1 MLPPLVLLLTP
12 SCPAVLSPPPIPLWL
27 QSEENKLAWSKQ
39 RLAELVPGA
48 EAAEAGDAGWCA
60 RVTAVKSV
68 TGEVRSRHSSS
79 RNSSSSSSSS
89 TRSSNSRSTSGSGSG
104 RRSGGLRQDHHGRQS
119 DYTTLCSICSQAML
133 TTRKGNK
140 RFAFYDLKLT
150 LAWEA
155 APPSAAEP
163 DAAAA
168 AGGRAAA
175 GAEATVAGVA
185 AAEGVAGMS
194 LGAAAGAE
202 AAAGGDGSDAVAAP
216 AAEASP
222 AAASAAVVTGEMSIA
237 ELASGSDSD
246 DLEVTISVSGGCPLA
261 SPFSPL
267 YCHHWLQWDQQGT
280 HHVGS
285 WF

>member
-1 MLPPLVLLLTP
+1 
-12 SCPAVLSPPPIPLWL
+12 
-27 QSEENKLAWSKQ
+27 
-39 RLAELVPGA
+39 
-48 EAAEAGDAGWCA
+48 
-60 RVTAVKSV
+60 
-68 TGEVRSRHSSS
+68 
-79 RNSSSSSSSS
+79 
-89 TRSSNSRSTSGSGSG
+89 
-104 RRSGGLRQDHHGRQS
+104 LRQDHHGRQS
-119 DYTTLCSICSQAML
+119 DYTTLCSICLQAML

-163 DAAAA
+163 DTAAA

-175 GAEATVAGVA
+175 GAEATAAGVA

-202 AAAGGDGSDAVAAP
+202 AAAGGDGTDAVAAP
-216 AAEASP
+216 AAEAPP
-222 AAASAAVVTGEMSIA
+222 AAASATVVTGEMSIA

-246 DLEVTISVSGGCPLA
+246 DLEVTISVSGGCPPASLFAPLA
-261 SPFSPL
+261 SR
-267 YCHHWLQWDQQGT
+267 HWLQLGPQGT
-280 HHVGS
+280 HSVGP

>member
-1 MLPPLVLLLTP
+1 MAKWGEGDPRWLVE
-12 SCPAVLSPPPIPLWL
+12 SREDGKNVNGWHW
-27 QSEENKLAWSKQ
+27 SEENKLAWSKQ

-60 RVTAVKSV
+60 RVTAVESV
-68 TGEVRSRHSSS
+68 TGE
-79 RNSSSSSSSS
+79 
-89 TRSSNSRSTSGSGSG
+89 
-104 RRSGGLRQDHHGRQS
+104 
-119 DYTTLCSICSQAML
+119 AML

-246 DLEVTISVSGGCPLA
+246 DLEVTISVSGGGSTAEQTRLKRHAQAALWPQV
-261 SPFSPL
+261 
-267 YCHHWLQWDQQGT
+267 LQRLEQF
-280 HHVGS
+280 VAELS
-285 WF
+285 KA

>member
-1 MLPPLVLLLTP
+1 M
-12 SCPAVLSPPPIPLWL
+12 

-68 TGEVRSRHSSS
+68 TGE
-79 RNSSSSSSSS
+79 
-89 TRSSNSRSTSGSGSG
+89 
-104 RRSGGLRQDHHGRQS
+104 
-119 DYTTLCSICSQAML
+119 AML

-155 APPSAAEP
+155 APPSTAEP

-168 AGGRAAA
+168 TGGEAEMAAEATAAGAAAA
-175 GAEATVAGVA
+175 GAA
-185 AAEGVAGMS
+185 AAEAVADMS
-194 LGAAAGAE
+194 PGAVAVTE
-202 AAAGGDGSDAVAAP
+202 AATGGDGTGAVAAP
-216 AAEASP
+216 AAEAP
-222 AAASAAVVTGEMSIA
+222 AAAAAATVVTGEMSIA
-237 ELASGSDSD
+237 ELASGSGSD

-261 SPFSPL
+261 SPAAPL
-267 YCHHWLQWDQQGT
+267 GCHHWLQWAAN
-280 HHVGS
+280 
-285 WF
+285 